1 MTAAIEVNDLSLG
14 FRLPRMAPTTLKE
27 FAIRF
32 SKGQLAYDRIWALQ
46 DVSLEVA
53 PGELLGVV
61 GPNGAGKTTL
71 LRALGGIVA
80 PTSGRIVVR
89 GRTTPILGLGVGL
102 QPDLT
107 GRENIVLLS
116 AMLGR
121 DPSVARAR
129 TPAIAEWSE
138 LSEYLE
144 VQLRAYSAG
153 MLARLAFA
161 VVTDERPDILL

>member
-1 MTAAIEVNDLSLG
+1 MTAAIEVTDLSLG

-32 SKGQLAYDRIWALQ
+32 SKGQLAYDRIWALR

-80 PTSGRIVVR
+80 PTSGYSRSCTR
-89 GRTTPILGLGVGL
+89 GPPSSSSRTTSARSPS
-102 QPDLT
+102 
-107 GRENIVLLS
+107 GRRRCSGSTV
-116 AMLGR
+116 AG
-121 DPSVARAR
+121 PS
-129 TPAIAEWSE
+129 
-138 LSEYLE
+138 
-144 VQLRAYSAG
+144 
-153 MLARLAFA
+153 
-161 VVTDERPDILL
+161 